1 MQHLHNDNAFYES
14 ITYDLNFRNS
24 YCKNTVQD
32 FKPEIFSRFGLTQLI
47 DIPTKIT
54 QDTMSLI
61 DLFSMN
67 NIKNINCHRSL
78 TRIAD
83 QDGAV
88 LN

>member
-1 MQHLHNDNAFYES
+1 MSLIDLFFIDS
-14 ITYDLNFRNS
+14 IKDIDCHGTLPRIADH
-24 YCKNTVQD
+24 
-32 FKPEIFSRFGLTQLI
+32 
-47 DIPTKIT
+47 DIPTRIT

-88 LN
+88 LY